1 MHLQHVT
8 LRKSRYIEIHLI
20 IKQENNGK
28 YIYNKKNSYGSTKLL
43 PDEVVKT
50 SNRNYDASKT
60 DIYWLEGI
68 KD

>member
-1 MHLQHVT
+1 VHTACNIKKEQ
-8 LRKSRYIEIHLI
+8 IEIHLI

-28 YIYNKKNSYGSTKLL
+28 YTIYKKNSYGSTKLL
-43 PDEVVKT
+43 PNEVVKT

-60 DIYWLEGI
+60 DIHGLEGI